1 MSSFYNADS
10 NTLETIRRQAYLIM
24 RFPIRNAC
32 LVEVILASTLHTGP
46 VSADQLTNDA
56 VLM

>member
-1 MSSFYNADS
+1 
-10 NTLETIRRQAYLIM
+10 M

-46 VSADQLTNDA
+46 VSADQLTNDT
-56 VLM
+56 VFM